1 MLTVFIV
8 LVALFVIALMVKTHN
23 ERNKAARLSRL
34 SLKAAEALV
43 NASMHKMRLASMS
56 PEEAFIETLTD
67 EEREI
72 YFSLTTALEKLTFK
86 VDIAG
91 NRIKKQSN
99 GVKQINKLLN
109 A

>member
-1 MLTVFIV
+1 
-8 LVALFVIALMVKTHN
+8 MVKTHN

-34 SLKAAEALV
+34 SLKASEALV

-56 PEEAFIETLTD
+56 PEEAFIESLTD

>member
-8 LVALFVIALMVKTHN
+8 LAALFVIALMVKTHN

-34 SLKAAEALV
+34 SLKASEALA
-43 NASMHKMRLASMS
+43 NASIYKMRLASMS

-72 YFSLTTALEKLTFK
+72 YFSLTTTLEKLSFK
-86 VDIAG
+86 VDIAD

-99 GVKQINKLLN
+99 AIKQLIKLN

>member
-8 LVALFVIALMVKTHN
+8 LVVLFVIALMVKTHN
-23 ERNKAARLSRL
+23 ERNKVAKLSRL
-34 SLKAAEALV
+34 SLKASEALA
-43 NASMHKMRLASMS
+43 NASIHKMKVASMS

-67 EEREI
+67 EERKV
-72 YFSLTTALEKLTFK
+72 YFSLTTELEKLTFK

-91 NRIKKQSN
+91 NRIEKQGDAIKKL
-99 GVKQINKLLN
+99 ININ